1 MTLCVGQPISKTF
14 NPKGDYIMG
23 KTIRKFNKS
32 VETLET
38 KAQRAR
44 LRDAKSKVNRSWRE
58 SDEEPTSVEKFTGD
72 DDWRQYAVSETPDP
86 EPKTDFGSGMTE
98 QEFALY
104 LDELERSADF
114 QKDQEIRELEAEEAF
129 DEWVASMER
138 LWELD
143 QLVQVNAIAPDDF
156 DFDRQVME
164 YKRELGSRVCY
175 WKYLHSN
182 GYMHKFEELAD

>member
-1 MTLCVGQPISKTF
+1 
-14 NPKGDYIMG
+14 MG